1 MEQKEVEKKTEQTM
15 NAVEAPEFEA
25 VWERIEPRLK
35 KSEVRRKARKRW
47 LPVVVAASCAG
58 IVCAV
63 AIPTVV
69 YGQRETE
76 TWYYSSQLL
85 VDSVTEDIFYTSL
98 ENAGIEHVDFS
109 GYYIEDYQLFMTED
123 GSVKGGILSNILD
136 DADEPTCLLTVQF
149 FDSSV
154 RLDMDRGEY
163 TQTYTT
169 ESGAEVCYE
178 LGEYTA
184 DEGGEAYNYLAEATW
199 KDVTYLIDYT
209 AFSDNVTEFFEVF
222 FR

>member
-1 MEQKEVEKKTEQTM
+1 MDQKEVEKKTEQTM

-25 VWERIEPRLK
+25 VWKRIEPRIK
-35 KSEVRRKARKRW
+35 KSEVRRKVRKRW
-47 LPVVVAASCAG
+47 LPVIVAASCAG

-69 YGQRETE
+69 YGQRKTE
-76 TWYYSSQLL
+76 TLYYSSQLV
-85 VDSVTEDIFYTSL
+85 VDVVSEDVFYTSL
-98 ENAGIEHVDFS
+98 ENAGIEHMDFS
-109 GYYIEDYQLFMTED
+109 EYYIEDYLLFMTVD

-136 DADEPTCLLTVQF
+136 DADEPTYMLTVQF

-154 RLDMDRGEY
+154 RLEMDRGEY
-163 TQTYTT
+163 TQMYMT
-169 ESGAEVCYE
+169 ESGAEVRYE
-178 LGEYTA
+178 LGEYAA
-184 DEGGEAYNYLAEATW
+184 DESGEAYSYLAEATW

-209 AFSDNVTEFFEVF
+209 AFSDNVTGFFEVF

>member
-58 IVCAV
+58 IVCAGG
-63 AIPTVV
+63 IPTVV

-163 TQTYTT
+163 RQTYTT

-209 AFSDNVTEFFEVF
+209 AFSDNVTEFFDAF
-222 FR
+222 FE